1 MGSRQAV
8 MACPAEVDRR
18 TFHDLCVK
26 YGPGKVEDDV
36 FTNMCSEGED
46 VIARDTLLALS
57 RHTDVFL
64 SYDGGIDCNGRY
76 TGDRVKAVNKALRGA
91 GFLTWFGE
99 EQALRHGCIFDPQ
112 ERSKEGI
119 ESTQLLLVFVT
130 KRYSDLIERR
140 LHSHVNINLD
150 AGAGS
155 AGGDTG
161 ELCGFEFEH
170 GWDFKGRNYLRA
182 LVPCVLEERMKD
194 VKNWGPRLR
203 ETLGRRFLMDL
214 TNFESDPEVL
224 REFFKFITSAI
235 GVPLRRG
242 GPFLQK
248 KNADL
253 TSTKGRHYRWL
264 KHRCTL
270 PQPKA
275 VQYAEAFEAQGIMST
290 SRLFHCLEKNAR
302 YLQDSLLV
310 TDETDA
316 ARIAKAVQLDIR
328 GNINRDNQDKIV
340 SVLAQKKEV
349 SLKTLQQDLDRLDWE
364 KAHVREAY
372 EDEEMRKHDRHSK
385 NLFFNIYIDEVH
397 ANHRAASNA
406 RLEAAVIYDTALR
419 EGEQMLDEDILSSE
433 VLKAEKQRRKDLCDL
448 CVLTNAQVAAAH
460 VRRLSEMLS
469 KALSRSPPSSLGDRF
484 VSKNSAVASSGAT
497 LVEQPQDTN
506 WHRLLEELTH
516 TLLMVR
522 RICESSPETQKALT
536 DKGVLK
542 VIQLLLSPACTKTSN
557 LFVVPSP
564 RTIEA
569 ARLCHSPHLD
579 ELLTLSLSP
588 THTSVSIAGI
598 EAVRYLCRC
607 HRDSTDLSGNNDRN
621 VFLLGQA
628 GAIEQILSIVMQHLR
643 SIKHGVEAK
652 RTTNGAAV
660 NDDRLQPLQLHQPE
674 AVSQEELVRRSTRAV
689 YSALEC
695 IFSMSGRGSD
705 HPNKTKFA
713 EAGVFEVLLRCS
725 QSLQDSPIVYRWVGK
740 LLVLLFDETSDPNVR
755 GRVCTMI
762 TRSLRRFIDVA
773 GACTGGCTALGHL
786 AFVSVLTELYEP
798 ALATRASFLLLK
810 KTGPLAPSHSAFVS
824 SPPALRDTDDVSS
837 FIASIQNSITY
848 WLRERGAALM
858 CLECIE
864 RHYLHPQEGAPLVAS
879 AARALGNLC
888 YRNAATKALF
898 LDPARV
904 KVVVDAAK
912 HLVGCSFAMAELLFA
927 IGNLVDIS
935 SALGQGEDIP
945 PDSGFAT
952 TDNAAS
958 KTLFPALDAAF
969 AETKPTATAS
979 SSSGSSGNGN
989 GSCTPTAAELL
1000 VSIGAMELVQTALV
1014 DHRDNPDCCYMGL
1027 HAFAKMFYCV
1037 LQAHNVTLAQRII
1050 CIGTCDQV
1058 CKTMLR
1064 HPDRLDIFL
1073 FGCQALDLVVT
1084 SPFDGITQGTQRII
1098 SAACCEAINTGLR
1111 TATAAP
1117 VTIFARPTVVQS
1129 PDVHKEEDGGQ
1140 HDPLLYAGAAFFAGC
1155 RTVQNMLRRSIR
1167 PKDFLAGLQ
1176 KHGILSSLGLA
1187 PVARIRAMTLQ
1198 VKRCTDL
1205 GELCGNIALNQAMM
1219 YVQAGCEAEHLS
1231 SEQKAEEASSNNP
1244 SCYPRRVEFFGLVPA
1259 HKHEE
1264 NLVSLFELLALD
1276 WINWAENKA

>member
-1 MGSRQAV
+1 MS
-8 MACPAEVDRR
+8 CPPLVDRR
-18 TFHDLCVK
+18 TFHELCVK
-26 YGPGKVEDDV
+26 YGPGKVADEV

-46 VIARDTLLALS
+46 VIDRDTLLSLS

-64 SYDGGIDCNGRY
+64 SYEGGIDCNGRY

-119 ESTQLLLVFVT
+119 ENTQLLLVFVT
-130 KRYSDLIERR
+130 KRYSDLVERR

-150 AGAGS
+150 SGAGS

-170 GWDFKGRNYLRA
+170 GWDFKGKNYLRA

-224 REFFKFITSAI
+224 PDFFKFITSAI
-235 GVPLRRG
+235 GVPLKKG

-264 KHRCTL
+264 RDRCTL

-316 ARIAKAVQLDIR
+316 ACISKAVQLDIR
-328 GNINRDNQDKIV
+328 GNINRENQDKIT

-385 NLFFNIYIDEVH
+385 SLFFNMYIDEVQ

-433 VLKAEKQRRKDLCDL
+433 VAKAEKQRRKDLCEL
-448 CVLTNAQVAAAH
+448 CVLTNANVAAAH

-469 KALSRSPPSSLGDRF
+469 KALSRSPPSPLGDRF
-484 VSKNSAVASSGAT
+484 VPTAQAKSSAVASSGVS

-557 LFVVPSP
+557 LFVVPSA

-569 ARLCHSPHLD
+569 ARLCNSPHID

-588 THTSVSIAGI
+588 TLTSVSVAGI

-607 HRDSTDLSGNNDRN
+607 QRDSTDLSGNNDRN

-628 GAIEQILSIVMQHLR
+628 GAIEHILSIIMQHLR

-652 RTTNGAAV
+652 RNTIGAAV
-660 NDDRLQPLQLHQPE
+660 NDDHLQAKQQCQPE
-674 AVSQEELVRRSTRAV
+674 AVSQEELVRRSTGAV
-689 YSALEC
+689 FSALEC
-695 IFSMSGRGSD
+695 IFSLSGRGRD
-705 HPNKTKFA
+705 HPNKAKFA

-725 QSLQDSPIVYRWVGK
+725 QSLQDSPIVFRWVGK
-740 LLVLLFDETSDPNVR
+740 LLVLLFDETSDPKVR
-755 GRVCTMI
+755 GRVCTMV

-798 ALATRASFLLLK
+798 SLAARASFMLLK
-810 KTGPLAPSHSAFVS
+810 TTGPLSPSSSNSAAVATSAFVS
-824 SPPALRDTDDVSS
+824 SPPAPHDTGDVSS

-864 RHYLHPQEGAPLVAS
+864 KHYLHPQEGAPLVAS

-898 LDPARV
+898 LDPASV

-927 IGNLVDIS
+927 MGNLVDIS
-935 SALGQGEDIP
+935 SAQGQGEDMP
-945 PDSGFAT
+945 PDSGFST
-952 TDNAAS
+952 NNAS
-958 KTLFPALDAAF
+958 KTLFPALDAAY
-969 AETKPTATAS
+969 AETKPTPATATTTFG
-979 SSSGSSGNGN
+979 SGS
-989 GSCTPTAAELL
+989 CAPTAAELL
-1000 VSIGAMELVQTALV
+1000 VSTGAMELVQTALV

-1073 FGCQALDLVVT
+1073 FGCQALDLVIT

-1140 HDPLLYAGAAFFAGC
+1140 HDPLLYAGAAFFTGC
-1155 RTVQNMLRRSIR
+1155 RTVQLMLRRSIR

-1176 KHGILSSLGLA
+1176 KHGILSSLGSA
-1187 PVARIRAMTLQ
+1187 PVARVRAMMLQ

-1231 SEQKAEEASSNNP
+1231 AEQKADEASSNNP

-1264 NLVSLFELLALD
+1264 NLMNLFELLALD
-1276 WINWAENKA
+1276 WANWAENKS